1 MINRPEQWKFAIKKL
16 LTVWLEP
23 ASTKTDALESYHWTT
38 STQIIAISRLLSYV
52 VSLFFGK
59 IQTYHQPGVGVRLI
73 SEKYAKKYRY

>member
-23 ASTKTDALESYHWTT
+23 ASSKTDALESYHWTT

-59 IQTYHQPGVGVRLI
+59 IQTYQGGGEGELI
-73 SEKYAKKYRY
+73 AMKNYFNLE

>member
-59 IQTYHQPGVGVRLI
+59 IQTYQGGEELI
-73 SEKYAKKYRY
+73 AMKNYFNLE